1 MEISPHPSH
10 LIKDKDSK
18 DSCCYF
24 LKCGSYL
31 LFLVL
36 VYSLWGKFLIQ
47 IIPKLSL
54 MFLLLHKKKISKQK
68 SKAPQFCYNP
78 SDESQ
83 FLQSLFCCDSL
94 FYLCVIFY
102 RPFNLPI
109 GL

>member
-54 MFLLLHKKKISKQK
+54 MFLLLHKKKSQNKNLKLPSFAITPQM
-68 SKAPQFCYNP
+68 KA
-78 SDESQ
+78 S
-83 FLQSLFCCDSL
+83 
-94 FYLCVIFY
+94 FYSRFSVVIPCFIY
-102 RPFNLPI
+102 V
-109 GL
+109 